1 MKIEAATLAGG
12 KVNQDYYAYGE
23 TYALVLDG
31 ASSFLPEQTS
41 IDAATYVK
49 ALGEA
54 LSAQLEDCA
63 LNGIPDVAASAIK
76 KITEKY
82 ELNEE
87 SSPNSTVV
95 IAKWDQ
101 EKVAT
106 YVLGDSSC
114 VIVNV
119 GGEITEITDSR
130 MAQFGDKM
138 RQTYKCRLSAGSG
151 FDDGHK
157 QLLHKLQS
165 EQKLHRNTRDGYW
178 IAGANSVAG
187 LNGLLNIFSRATVR
201 EVWLMSDGG
210 LVSFQ
215 SASRQLREA
224 IPKIPVDQ
232 MLTKQHEAE
241 TKDLKG
247 ASFPRSKLHDD
258 KTIVV
263 VKTDN

>member
-1 MKIEAATLAGG
+1 MRIEAATLAGG

-31 ASSFLPEQTS
+31 ASSFLPGSNS
-41 IDAATYVK
+41 IDATTYVN
-49 ALGEA
+49 ALGEN
-54 LSAQLEDCA
+54 LSSRLRDCN
-63 LNGIPDVAASAIK
+63 LDEIPKTVAASIAAVSERYK
-76 KITEKY
+76 
-82 ELNEE
+82 LSDE

-95 IAKWDQ
+95 IAKLSQ

-114 VIVNV
+114 VVIGVS
-119 GGEITEITDSR
+119 GEITEITDNR
-130 MAQFGDKM
+130 MVKFGHEI
-138 RQTYKCRLSAGSG
+138 REEYRSRLSAGSG

-178 IAGANSVAG
+178 IAGANSEAG
-187 LNGLLNIFSRATVR
+187 LNGLLNKFSLCTVR
-201 EVWLMSDGG
+201 EIWLMSDGG

-224 IPKIPVDQ
+224 IPKIPVDL
-232 MLTKQHEAE
+232 MLNKQHEAE
-241 TKDLKG
+241 IKDPKG
-247 ASFPRSKLHDD
+247 VSFPRSKLHDD